1 MEPSVVSDPCSF
13 VLFVKHIANT
23 IFSETVLAA
32 IIAPLLGLWVYHRQR
47 EYELVRH
54 RYLADGIDVISSH
67 VEYTQGV
74 FRHNWAR
81 SLNLIQQFRDAG
93 KDTSKDLYSTGFIQL
108 DPSRFEISRNYILK
122 ELVGDDIYEQV
133 QELLFAYVSAANS
146 FFVNDLC
153 QMVRMYIEGT
163 KELKINTTNEHIAE
177 QYTKYA
183 IEKDECFKK
192 YYSLL
197 GELRSLSAILVR
209 EKFTFESIKTFRE
222 KTEVK
227 ESIKRL
233 KSEFDEELKMNN
245 SLTSCLT

>member
-1 MEPSVVSDPCSF
+1 MEPSIGIDPFSF
-13 VLFVKHIANT
+13 VLFAKHIAKT
-23 IFSETVLAA
+23 FFSETVFAA
-32 IIAPLLGLWVYHRQR
+32 IIAPLIGLLVYHRQR
-47 EYELVRH
+47 EYELVRN
-54 RYLADGIDVISSH
+54 RYLVDGIDVILSH
-67 VEYTQGV
+67 VEYAQGV

-108 DPSRFEISRNYILK
+108 DPNRFEISRNYILI
-122 ELVGDDIYEQV
+122 ELVGDDIYAHI
-133 QELLFAYVSAANS
+133 QELMFAYVSSANS

-163 KELKINTTNEHIAE
+163 KEFEIKHNNYQIAE
-177 QYTKYA
+177 EYTKYT
-183 IEKDECFKK
+183 IEKEECFRK

-197 GELRSLSAILVR
+197 GELRNVSAILVR
-209 EKFTFESIKTFRE
+209 EKFTFKGIKNFRE

-233 KSEFDEELKMNN
+233 KSEFEEELKIK
-245 SLTSCLT
+245 